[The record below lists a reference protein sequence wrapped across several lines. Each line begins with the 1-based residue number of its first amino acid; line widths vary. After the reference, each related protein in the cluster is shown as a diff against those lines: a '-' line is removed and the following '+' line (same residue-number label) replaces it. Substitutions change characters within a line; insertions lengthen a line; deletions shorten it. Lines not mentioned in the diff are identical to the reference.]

1 MLCNGPVPVMVK
13 VLERVRLSIWDGP
26 DERLQHVF
34 LILEKKNKTFLLRL
48 HVFI

>member
-34 LILEKKNKTFLLRL
+34 LILEKKKKRPFY
-48 HVFI
+48 